1 MGLFD
6 SFKKSR
12 GKVSAS
18 RGSIRKVGLVVKA
31 YERGIVFKDLRY
43 RYYVLRDNDFDDVV
57 FDSFEDEYYDNDVE
71 TVKTCDLKSPRECF
85 DNFWECFEA
94 GLWAELGVND
104 PDDAIDLRVYVYDV
118 NGEFVGEYKY

>member
-57 FDSFEDEYYDNDVE
+57 FDSFEDEYYDELPFAKHEN
-71 TVKTCDLKSPRECF
+71 
-85 DNFWECFEA
+85 
-94 GLWAELGVND
+94 GLFSFYSD
-104 PDDAIDLRVYVYDV
+104 
-118 NGEFVGEYKY
+118 